1 MTPGRLDP
9 EVVQRRLREI
19 RVQID
24 RLDELGDLDAARLR
38 SDWIVAAAVERLLI
52 AAVDLAVEVNTH
64 LVVAAGRVPPQD
76 YRSSFGGAAEAGW
89 LPRELAE
96 RLAPSAGLR
105 NVLVHRY
112 LDIDPEQV
120 AAAAVQA
127 RSDYRQYVRAV
138 GAALRQRGGEPRDA

>member
-24 RLDELGDLDAARLR
+24 RLDDLGGIHAARLHD
-38 SDWIVAAAVERLLI
+38 DWVTAAAVERLLI
-52 AAVDLAVEVNTH
+52 AVVELAVEVDTH
-64 LVVAAGRVPPQD
+64 VVVADGRLPPED
-76 YRSSFGGAAEAGW
+76 YRSSFGDAAEAGW
-89 LPRELAE
+89 LSRELAE

-112 LDIDPEQV
+112 LDIDVEQV

-127 RSDYRQYVRAV
+127 RSDYRQYVQAV
-138 GAALRQRGGEPRDA
+138 GAALHRRDEEPGER